1 MRVAQT
7 ARRLVGRH
15 VLGKPLGVWLLWAIA
30 VGILACCPV
39 IISDPGM
46 WPYLL
51 DPELLALVVLIGVQ
65 HTRLEIGVLG
75 LQARSW
81 WTHGRR
87 GVDSGDDRSSEQ

>member
-1 MRVAQT
+1 
-7 ARRLVGRH
+7 
-15 VLGKPLGVWLLWAIA
+15 
-30 VGILACCPV
+30 
-39 IISDPGM
+39 M